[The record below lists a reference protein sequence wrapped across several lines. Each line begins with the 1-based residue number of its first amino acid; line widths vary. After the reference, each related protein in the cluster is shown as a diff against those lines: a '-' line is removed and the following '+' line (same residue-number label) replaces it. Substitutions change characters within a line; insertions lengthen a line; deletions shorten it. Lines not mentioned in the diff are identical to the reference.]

1 MRPVHKIKP
10 SRSIIAYTWCGV
22 EPYRRGIQSAD
33 AHNKGVATCKACL
46 AEEAKAAKTAKV
58 RHPIEATRIKQ
69 PTIHPTSSD
78 YDTLVRLIE
87 TNDIGTVLSDI
98 RTYLYRKIDGTDP
111 AVDATYAV
119 LLEASR
125 KVREIMA
132 AKKVTDWSI
141 DEAHGK

>member
-22 EPYRRGIQSAD
+22 EPYRRGIQTAD
-33 AHNKGVATCKACL
+33 VYNKAVTTCKACL
-46 AEEAKAAKTAKV
+46 AEDAKAAKTAKV
-58 RHPIEATRIKQ
+58 RHPIKATKVRSVSK
-69 PTIHPTSSD
+69 D

-87 TNDIGTVLSDI
+87 TSDLNTVLSDI

-119 LLEASR
+119 LLDATR

-132 AKKVTDWSI
+132 AKKVTDWSV
-141 DEAHGK
+141 DETHAK

>member
-58 RHPIEATRIKQ
+58 RHPIKATKVRSVSK
-69 PTIHPTSSD
+69 D

-87 TNDIGTVLSDI
+87 TSDLNTVLSDI

-119 LLEASR
+119 LLDATR

-132 AKKVTDWSI
+132 AKKVTDWSV
-141 DEAHGK
+141 DETHAK